1 MISFSEMYKM
11 LEKKGPGKA
20 ISSRGT
26 DYTIEARNEQIIA
39 KPRSGEIIVHEDC
52 WGNPTTC
59 QGTRAGGIYNGSY
72 SIYDWY
78 NDMNENC

>member
-1 MISFSEMYKM
+1 MPTFSEVYGK
-11 LEKKGPGKA
+11 LIEKGLGKA

-26 DYTIEARNEQIIA
+26 EYRLESRNGNIIA
-39 KPRSGEIIVHEDC
+39 SPKSGILTIHEDC
-52 WGNPTTC
+52 WGKAITC

-78 NDMNENC
+78 RDNN

>member
-1 MISFSEMYKM
+1 MISFNEMYKL

-26 DYTIEARNEQIIA
+26 IYRIEARNNWILAFPKAGRIT
-39 KPRSGEIIVHEDC
+39 VHQDC
-52 WGNPTTC
+52 WNKMKTC

-78 NDMNENC
+78 KDNIKK